1 MVKSNLELTSRTQY
15 LGMLI
20 DTIRERVSSKDFR
33 ISVFCDVADKFLLRF
48 PLLARMWQ
56 QILGYMAPMEQL
68 ISKGGGGLLLP
79 FLGLW
84 NFVFSRPMFMV
95 TFFIPDFSLWLKP
108 ILQLVHSS
116 LVIQA
121 VHPRLFCPAC
131 SAQPHSLASSL
142 QPVCPRLYPLAH
154 HS

>member
-33 ISVFCDVADKFLLRF
+33 ISVFCDVADKFLLHF

-68 ISKGGGGLLLP
+68 ISKARGGGGAAAAISGTVELCLLQTDVYGQ
-79 FLGLW
+79 FLH
-84 NFVFSRPMFMV
+84 SRLLIV
-95 TFFIPDFSLWLKP
+95 VKT
-108 ILQLVHSS
+108 HS
-116 LVIQA
+116 
-121 VHPRLFCPAC
+121 PA
-131 SAQPHSLASSL
+131 SP
-142 QPVCPRLYPLAH
+142 
-154 HS
+154 